1 MENSPASQL
10 PPGFEPDAY
19 YLAAADPATNGWVVV
34 HRLHGAD
41 ELAQNLA
48 VALPLMRRGE
58 QVVLLPAVPGQK
70 SPDALR
76 NGEVWEFKRLS
87 HAKNIPRAIEKT
99 LLQKKGQ
106 ASRFVLHIQQP
117 YSLAQVAR
125 GLHKAVCNSQPQ
137 NLAAVAVL
145 FPDDYLATLSRTQI
159 EQKDFTLLKKRRADA
174 P

>member
-1 MENSPASQL
+1 MENNSTSQL
-10 PPGFEPDAY
+10 PLGFDPATH
-19 YLAAADPATNGWVVV
+19 YLAATDPATNGWVVV
-34 HRLHGAD
+34 HRQHGAD

-58 QVVLLPAVPGQK
+58 QVVLLPAVPSQK

-87 HAKNIPRAIEKT
+87 RAKNIPRAIEKS

-106 ASRFVLHIQQP
+106 ASRFMLHIQQP

-137 NLAAVAVL
+137 NLEAVAVL
-145 FPDDYLATLSRTQI
+145 FPDDYLVTLSRTQI
-159 EQKDFTLLKKRRADA
+159 EQKDFADLKKRRADA